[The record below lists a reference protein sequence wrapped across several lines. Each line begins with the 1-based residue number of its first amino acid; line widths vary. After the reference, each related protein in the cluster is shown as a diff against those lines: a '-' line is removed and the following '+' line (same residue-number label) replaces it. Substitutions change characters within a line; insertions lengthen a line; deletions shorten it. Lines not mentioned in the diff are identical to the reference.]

1 MILVSERTAASIV
14 PAKAARTDSAARQH
28 HDPGPRQHAR
38 CDHHHTAIYNAP
50 AIKPAVE
57 TAAAAAGR
65 ICCAGEARYRGCNQS
80 CCKNEFHVFS
90 LCWARHAAPEN
101 VDMRFDTPRAS
112 ETQATETRVLRPKH
126 L

>member
-1 MILVSERTAASIV
+1 MILVSERTATSIA
-14 PAKAARTDSAARQH
+14 PAKAARTDPAARHH
-28 HDPGPRQHAR
+28 HDWGPYHYAW
-38 CDHHHTAIYNAP
+38 CNNDGTAIYNAP

-57 TAAAAAGR
+57 TAAAAASG